1 MAKTKIME
9 IPYICQ
15 GLAKEVEL
23 VGYVCIYEENCLS
36 QLWGLSKETPSPQ
49 NRQSGKIINQL
60 EIHELEL
67 ELKL

>member
-1 MAKTKIME
+1 ME
-9 IPYICQ
+9 IACICQ
-15 GLAKEVEL
+15 CLAKEAEL

-36 QLWGLSKETPSPQ
+36 LLWGLSKKTPSPQ
-49 NRQSGKIINQL
+49 DRQSGKIINQL